1 MTAIVDPL
9 TKKPL
14 TLDDLVSKIYTISLL
29 EQAETEKLL
38 ELRLQVTHVEERLR
52 HYQTRRSQLE
62 QEVKA
67 IIPEEKS

>member
-1 MTAIVDPL
+1 
-9 TKKPL
+9 
-14 TLDDLVSKIYTISLL
+14 LL